1 MFHNNG
7 YDGESKKHNMVKSSE
22 QIEKTPANSFR
33 KLLTNF
39 ASDTSFGGISKAT
52 LSDGHVRRFI
62 WFLISATCYG
72 FTIYMCYLL
81 IKTYLEKPI
90 KTSVDITY
98 EKVSLITL
106 NNVK

>member
-1 MFHNNG
+1 MFPNNG
-7 YDGESKKHNMVKSSE
+7 YDGDSNKDNMVQSSE
-22 QIEKTPANSFR
+22 QVEKTSANSFR
-33 KLLTNF
+33 KLLKNF

-52 LSDGHVRRFI
+52 LSDGHIRRFI
-62 WFLISATCYG
+62 WFLISATCYS

-81 IKTYLEKPI
+81 ILTYLEKPI

-106 NNVK
+106 